1 MAGLYL
7 GHFAEEL
14 RQVDALHVHP
24 TQRPL
29 AVTSCSLQGLSSVRG
44 GCEDVEDHWQ
54 LVTHSGEQT
63 SERVSQ
69 SA

>member
-24 TQRPL
+24 TQLL
-29 AVTSCSLQGLSSVRG
+29 AVTSCSQQGLSSVRG

-63 SERVSQ
+63 SERVGQ

>member
-24 TQRPL
+24 TQLL
-29 AVTSCSLQGLSSVRG
+29 AVTSCSQQGLSVVRG

-54 LVTHSGEQT
+54 LGVTAESKRA
-63 SERVSQ
+63 SEWVSQ
-69 SA
+69 HR